1 MIDKLPYGFINS
13 VYDFNDFTL
22 NELICKLAQ
31 KMDEV
36 ITQSNESFNYLDWL
50 KGQGLSDEV
59 IKIMIE
65 WKENGTFETII
76 NEQLFNGLNNKIDEN
91 KAELDESINVIN
103 SQLDTIE
110 KIKKFRYAMFT
121 FEARNLTDNNS
132 KLVILLSNDG
142 IVWENLDMGY
152 ISPNLR
158 DPFCFVK
165 DDYYYI
171 TATNL
176 VTNSNVTYL
185 RSKDLIHFEE
195 ITTPYNGLADY
206 SSIWAPSVFKFNNDY
221 YMTVSLSVYA
231 SDIYRM
237 NQYVSKLDSNLIP
250 TTWSK
255 VNILGNATSVYDGHF
270 IATDKKIYMYYKN
283 TQVGYEG
290 IEIACSDTID
300 GDFNII
306 GNIETDNRKEAPF
319 LFLVNDKLRLYLDTY
334 EGEGG
339 ITHKD
344 MFYDL
349 SYNKPIITKN
359 ISKKYKHCHLIDL
372 TGWKWE
378 TNYNLESNFI
388 NLNDANDL
396 TITYYNRRSVTP
408 STLNLP
414 SNVAEYDKYGKI
426 TLYEQGGG
434 NLSQDLHLLNNRHFY
449 RNYVSGNW
457 SSWSEVLKDGD
468 VTNIVLRP
476 EVSVGGVD
484 INIININGNKIVNI
498 QGNLTNIDKSTTIQN
513 LFTIESKY
521 RTKKN
526 ITINAI
532 NINNWEDKHPLIELK
547 TDGKVNLLI
556 PGGSVLTQS
565 NYVFFNVTYVI

>member
-1 MIDKLPYGFINS
+1 MTLKREIKDAYLEGGNS
-13 VYDFNDFTL
+13 IYVKTHSNAVY
-22 NELICKLAQ
+22 
-31 KMDEV
+31 V
-36 ITQSNESFNYLDWL
+36 
-50 KGQGLSDEV
+50 
-59 IKIMIE
+59 
-65 WKENGTFETII
+65 
-76 NEQLFNGLNNKIDEN
+76 DEN
-91 KAELDESINVIN
+91 ETETLTQRLDNVKNSIAEHT

-121 FEARNLTDNNS
+121 FEARSLTDNKS
-132 KLVILLSNDG
+132 KLAILLSNDG
-142 IVWENLDMGY
+142 IVWENLDIDY

-176 VTNSNVTYL
+176 VTNSNITYL

-195 ITTPYNGLADY
+195 ITTSYNGLASY
-206 SSIWAPSVFKFNNDY
+206 SSIWAPSVFKVNNNY
-221 YMTVSLSVYA
+221 YMTLSLSVDN
-231 SDIYRM
+231 SDIYGM
-237 NQYVSKLDSNLIP
+237 NQYISKLDSNLIP
-250 TTWSK
+250 STWSK

-290 IEIACSDTID
+290 IEIACSDSVD
-300 GDFNII
+300 GNFTII
-306 GNIETDNRKEAPF
+306 GKIETDNKKEAPF

-339 ITHKD
+339 ITYKD

-349 SYNKPIITKN
+349 SYNKPIVTN
-359 ISKKYKHCHLIDL
+359 LNKKYKHCHLIDL
-372 TGWKWE
+372 SGWKWE
-378 TNYNLESNFI
+378 TNYDLEGNFI

-396 TITYYNRRSVTP
+396 TITYYNRRTVTP

-498 QGNLTNIDKSTTIQN
+498 QGNLTNIDKTTLIQN
-513 LFTIESKY
+513 LFTIQSEY

-532 NINNWEDKHPLIELK
+532 NINNWNDKHPLIELK

-556 PGGSVLTQS
+556 PGDSVLLQS
-565 NYVFFNVTYVI
+565 DYVFFNVTYVI

>member
-1 MIDKLPYGFINS
+1 MSIDINKHEVDIDILFKQNENDLVSIKELYKKLKELEKKITQIKYIDSNLADKLKKDY
-13 VYDFNDFTL
+13 
-22 NELICKLAQ
+22 EKL
-31 KMDEV
+31 KRIILDEN
-36 ITQSNESFNYLDWL
+36 IQLQLDN
-50 KGQGLSDEV
+50 K
-59 IKIMIE
+59 
-65 WKENGTFETII
+65 I
-76 NEQLFNGLNNKIDEN
+76 NE
-91 KAELDESINVIN
+91 VN
-103 SQLDTIE
+103 SQLVTIE

-121 FEARNLTDNNS
+121 FEAKELNDTES
-132 KLVILLSNDG
+132 KLAILLSNDG
-142 IVWENLDMGY
+142 VVWENLDMDY

-195 ITTPYNGLADY
+195 ITTAYIGLAGY
-206 SSIWAPSVFKFNNDY
+206 SSIWAPSVFKVNNNY
-221 YMTVSLSVYA
+221 YMTVSLSLDN
-231 SDIYRM
+231 SDIYGM
-237 NQYVSKLDSNLIP
+237 KQYVSKLDSNLIP

-255 VNILGNATSVYDGHF
+255 VNILGNANSVYDGHF

-290 IEIACSDTID
+290 VEIACSDSVD
-300 GDFNII
+300 GDFTII
-306 GNIETDNRKEAPF
+306 GKIETDNKKEAPF

-339 ITHKD
+339 ITYKD

-349 SYNKPIITKN
+349 GYNKPIVTN
-359 ISKKYKHCHLIDL
+359 LNKKYKHCHLLDL

-378 TNYNLESNFI
+378 TNYDLEGNFI

-414 SNVAEYDKYGKI
+414 SNVSEYDKYGKI

-457 SSWSEVLKDGD
+457 SSWTEVLKDD
-468 VTNIVLRP
+468 DITNIVLRP
-476 EVSVGGVD
+476 DMSIGGVD

-513 LFTIESKY
+513 LFTIDSKY

-556 PGGSVLTQS
+556 PGESTLTQS

>member
-1 MIDKLPYGFINS
+1 MIDKFSHGFINS

-195 ITTPYNGLADY
+195 
-206 SSIWAPSVFKFNNDY
+206 S
-221 YMTVSLSVYA
+221 
-231 SDIYRM
+231 
-237 NQYVSKLDSNLIP
+237 
-250 TTWSK
+250 
-255 VNILGNATSVYDGHF
+255 
-270 IATDKKIYMYYKN
+270 
-283 TQVGYEG
+283 
-290 IEIACSDTID
+290 
-300 GDFNII
+300 
-306 GNIETDNRKEAPF
+306 
-319 LFLVNDKLRLYLDTY
+319 
-334 EGEGG
+334 
-339 ITHKD
+339 
-344 MFYDL
+344 
-349 SYNKPIITKN
+349 
-359 ISKKYKHCHLIDL
+359 
-372 TGWKWE
+372 
-378 TNYNLESNFI
+378 
-388 NLNDANDL
+388 
-396 TITYYNRRSVTP
+396 
-408 STLNLP
+408 
-414 SNVAEYDKYGKI
+414 
-426 TLYEQGGG
+426 
-434 NLSQDLHLLNNRHFY
+434 
-449 RNYVSGNW
+449 
-457 SSWSEVLKDGD
+457 
-468 VTNIVLRP
+468 
-476 EVSVGGVD
+476 
-484 INIININGNKIVNI
+484 
-498 QGNLTNIDKSTTIQN
+498 
-513 LFTIESKY
+513 
-521 RTKKN
+521 
-526 ITINAI
+526 
-532 NINNWEDKHPLIELK
+532 
-547 TDGKVNLLI
+547 
-556 PGGSVLTQS
+556 
-565 NYVFFNVTYVI
+565 

>member
-1 MIDKLPYGFINS
+1 MTIDINKHEVEIDTLFKQNENDLCSIKELYRKLKELEKKILQIKYIDSNLADKLKKDY
-13 VYDFNDFTL
+13 
-22 NELICKLAQ
+22 EKL
-31 KMDEV
+31 KRIILDEN
-36 ITQSNESFNYLDWL
+36 IQLQLDN
-50 KGQGLSDEV
+50 K
-59 IKIMIE
+59 
-65 WKENGTFETII
+65 I
-76 NEQLFNGLNNKIDEN
+76 NE
-91 KAELDESINVIN
+91 VN

-132 KLVILLSNDG
+132 KLAILLSNDG
-142 IVWENLDMGY
+142 IVWENLDIDY

-195 ITTPYNGLADY
+195 ITTSYIGLADY
-206 SSIWAPSVFKFNNDY
+206 SSIWAPSVFKVNNNY
-221 YMTVSLSVYA
+221 YMTLSLSVDK
-231 SDIYRM
+231 SDIYEM

-255 VNILGNATSVYDGHF
+255 VNILGNANSVYDGHF

-290 IEIACSDTID
+290 IEIACSDSVD
-300 GDFNII
+300 GNFAII
-306 GNIETDNRKEAPF
+306 GKIETDNKKEAPF

-339 ITHKD
+339 ITYKD

-349 SYNKPIITKN
+349 GYNKPIVTN
-359 ISKKYKHCHLIDL
+359 LNKKYKHCHLIDL
-372 TGWKWE
+372 SGWKWE
-378 TNYNLESNFI
+378 TNYDLEGNFI

-408 STLNLP
+408 NTLNLP
-414 SNVAEYDKYGKI
+414 SNVPEYDKYGKI

-457 SSWSEVLKDGD
+457 SSWSEVLKDGN

-476 EVSVGGVD
+476 EVSIGGVD
-484 INIININGNKIVNI
+484 INVLNINGNKIVNI
-498 QGNLTNIDKSTTIQN
+498 QGNLTNIDKTTLVQN
-513 LFTIESKY
+513 LFTIDSKY
-521 RTKKN
+521 KTKKN
-526 ITINAI
+526 ITITTV
-532 NINNWEDKHPLIELK
+532 NISNWNDKHPFIELK
-547 TDGKVNLLI
+547 TDGKINLLI
-556 PGGSVLTQS
+556 PADSVLTQ
-565 NYVFFNVTYVI
+565 NDYIFFNVTYVI

>member
-1 MIDKLPYGFINS
+1 MAIDINKHEVDIDTLFKQNENDLCSIKELYRKLKELEKKISQIKYIDINLADKLKKDY
-13 VYDFNDFTL
+13 
-22 NELICKLAQ
+22 EKL
-31 KMDEV
+31 KRIILDEN
-36 ITQSNESFNYLDWL
+36 IQLQLDN
-50 KGQGLSDEV
+50 K
-59 IKIMIE
+59 
-65 WKENGTFETII
+65 I
-76 NEQLFNGLNNKIDEN
+76 NEVNSQLDNKINE
-91 KAELDESINVIN
+91 VN

-121 FEARNLTDNNS
+121 FEASNLTDNKS

-142 IVWENLDMGY
+142 IVWENLDMDY

-195 ITTPYNGLADY
+195 ITTSYIGLVGY
-206 SSIWAPSVFKFNNDY
+206 SSIWAPSVFKVNNNY
-221 YMTVSLSVYA
+221 YMTVSLSVDN
-231 SDIYRM
+231 SDIYGM
-237 NQYVSKLDSNLIP
+237 NQYVTKLDSNLIP

-270 IATDKKIYMYYKN
+270 IATDNKIYMYYKN
-283 TQVGYEG
+283 TQVGHEG
-290 IEIACSDTID
+290 IEIACSDSVN
-300 GDFNII
+300 GNFSII
-306 GNIETDNRKEAPF
+306 GKIETDNRKEAPF

-339 ITHKD
+339 ITYKD

-349 SYNKPIITKN
+349 SYNKSIITKN

-378 TNYNLESNFI
+378 TNYNLEGNFI

-468 VTNIVLRP
+468 VTNIVLKP
-476 EVSVGGVD
+476 EISVGGG
-484 INIININGNKIVNI
+484 ININVLNVNGNKIVNI
-498 QGNLTNIDKSTTIQN
+498 QGNLTNIDKSTTVQN
-513 LFTIESKY
+513 LFTIDSKY
-521 RTKKN
+521 KTKNN
-526 ITINAI
+526 ITINTV
-532 NINNWEDKHPLIELK
+532 NIDNWSDKHPLIELK

-556 PGGSVLTQS
+556 PGESTLTQS

>member
-1 MIDKLPYGFINS
+1 MSIDINKQQVDIDTLFKQNENDLCSIKELYRKLKELEKKITQIKYIDSNLADKLKKDYESLKRII
-13 VYDFNDFTL
+13 L
-22 NELICKLAQ
+22 
-31 KMDEV
+31 DEN
-36 ITQSNESFNYLDWL
+36 IQLQLDN
-50 KGQGLSDEV
+50 K
-59 IKIMIE
+59 
-65 WKENGTFETII
+65 I
-76 NEQLFNGLNNKIDEN
+76 NE
-91 KAELDESINVIN
+91 VN

-121 FEARNLTDNNS
+121 FEARNLTDNKS
-132 KLVILLSNDG
+132 KLAILLSNDG
-142 IVWENLDMGY
+142 IVWENLDIDY

-195 ITTPYNGLADY
+195 ITTSYIGLADY
-206 SSIWAPSVFKFNNDY
+206 SSIWAPSVFKVNNNY
-221 YMTVSLSVYA
+221 YMTLSLSVDN
-231 SDIYRM
+231 SDIYEM

-290 IEIACSDTID
+290 IEIACSDSVD
-300 GDFNII
+300 GNFTII
-306 GNIETDNRKEAPF
+306 GKIETDNKKEAPF

-339 ITHKD
+339 ITYKD
-344 MFYDL
+344 MFYEL
-349 SYNKPIITKN
+349 GYNKPIVTN
-359 ISKKYKHCHLIDL
+359 LNKKYKHCHLIDL
-372 TGWKWE
+372 SGWKWE
-378 TNYNLESNFI
+378 TNYDLEGNFI

-468 VTNIVLRP
+468 VTNIVLKP
-476 EVSVGGVD
+476 EISVGGGVD
-484 INIININGNKIVNI
+484 INVLNVNGNKIVNI

-513 LFTIESKY
+513 LFTIDSKY

-526 ITINAI
+526 ITISSI
-532 NINNWEDKHPLIELK
+532 NINNWNDKHPLIELK

-556 PGGSVLTQS
+556 LGESTLTQS

>member
-1 MIDKLPYGFINS
+1 MPIDINKHEVDIDNLFKQNENDLVSIKELYKKLKELEKKITQIKYIDSNLADKLKKDY
-13 VYDFNDFTL
+13 
-22 NELICKLAQ
+22 EKL
-31 KMDEV
+31 KRIILDEN
-36 ITQSNESFNYLDWL
+36 IQLQLDN
-50 KGQGLSDEV
+50 K
-59 IKIMIE
+59 
-65 WKENGTFETII
+65 I
-76 NEQLFNGLNNKIDEN
+76 NE
-91 KAELDESINVIN
+91 VN
-103 SQLDTIE
+103 SQLVTIE

-121 FEARNLTDNNS
+121 FEAKELNDTES
-132 KLVILLSNDG
+132 KLAILLSNDG
-142 IVWENLDMGY
+142 VVWENLDMDY

-195 ITTPYNGLADY
+195 ITTPYIGLAGY
-206 SSIWAPSVFKFNNDY
+206 SSIWAPSVFKVNNNY
-221 YMTVSLSVYA
+221 YMTVSLSVDN
-231 SDIYRM
+231 SDIYGM
-237 NQYVSKLDSNLIP
+237 KQYVSKLDSNLIP

-255 VNILGNATSVYDGHF
+255 VNILGSANSVYDGHF

-290 IEIACSDTID
+290 VEIACSDSVNGNFT
-300 GDFNII
+300 II
-306 GNIETDNRKEAPF
+306 GKIETDNKKEAPF

-339 ITHKD
+339 ITYKD

-349 SYNKPIITKN
+349 GYNKPIVTN
-359 ISKKYKHCHLIDL
+359 LNKKYKHCHLLDL

-378 TNYNLESNFI
+378 TNYDLEGNFI

-414 SNVAEYDKYGKI
+414 SNVSEYDKYGKI

-457 SSWSEVLKDGD
+457 SSWTEVLKDDD

-476 EVSVGGVD
+476 DMSIGGVD

-513 LFTIESKY
+513 LFTIDSKY

-556 PGGSVLTQS
+556 PGESTLTQS